1 MLCVIDSQSKND
13 PATAMDLYVVE
24 RLYLTKITTVGLQDI
39 WNVQVRTNDKGIPIQ
54 EVV

>member
-24 RLYLTKITTVGLQDI
+24 RLYLTKIPTLCLQDI
-39 WNVQVRTNDKGIPIQ
+39 WNVQVRTNDKGIPSQ
-54 EVV
+54 EFV

>member
-24 RLYLTKITTVGLQDI
+24 RLYLIAVA
-39 WNVQVRTNDKGIPIQ
+39 IQ
-54 EVV
+54 NESGG